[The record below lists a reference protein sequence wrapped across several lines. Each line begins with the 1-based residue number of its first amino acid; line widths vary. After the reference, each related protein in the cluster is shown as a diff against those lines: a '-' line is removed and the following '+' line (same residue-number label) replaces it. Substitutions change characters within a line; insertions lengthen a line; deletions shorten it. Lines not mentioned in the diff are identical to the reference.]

1 MAEVNSEC
9 TVCMLDVKSKD
20 QVVRSCGHMMCIECD
35 AEWRSR
41 GKIVRK
47 TGEKTTETGEKVRV
61 SVFVL
66 ESSCPCCRGKEQ
78 ANAYLGRS
86 RESLIHEIQ
95 VLSATLYANN
105 QYVPIPY
112 TFIPKKVFEN
122 ATETPTVS
130 HQVPVQ
136 IVTDDAYIPWGE
148 AIFNALRIAPVA
160 APVAPVVL
168 TVSPPVAAPI
178 VIPAQRETGGMC
190 IRRRRNLGCTT
201 GQTRLR
207 CPRCNVKLCRS
218 CRNQCPCINFI

>member
-1 MAEVNSEC
+1 MEVNSDC
-9 TVCMLDVKSKD
+9 TVCMVDTMRKH
-20 QVVRSCGHMMCIECD
+20 QVVRACGHMMCVACD

-47 TGEKTTETGEKVRV
+47 TGEKTTDTGEKVSV

-95 VLSATLYANN
+95 LLSATLYANN

-112 TFIPKKVFEN
+112 TFIPKKVFED
-122 ATETPTVS
+122 ATETPAVERDAPARIVS
-130 HQVPVQ
+130 
-136 IVTDDAYIPWGE
+136 DDAYIPWGE
-148 AIFNALRIAPVA
+148 ALLNALRIAPIAVT
-160 APVAPVVL
+160 VAPAA
-168 TVSPPVAAPI
+168 VAPQPRSSLG
-178 VIPAQRETGGMC
+178 VC

-207 CPRCNVKLCRS
+207 CPRCAVKLCRS
-218 CRNQCPCINFI
+218 CRDQCPCINEI